1 MVQYKEIH
9 QHNPLYKQTQKT
21 HMIISLDAEKEFEKI
36 KHPFLKVKSI
46 RNNPIPKNSKSNI

>member
-1 MVQYKEIH
+1 
-9 QHNPLYKQTQKT
+9 
-21 HMIISLDAEKEFEKI
+21 MIISLDAEKEFEKI